1 MALSAKHRVFVEE
14 YLKTWNATDA
24 YCAAYPKSSR
34 DAARTHGARLVANG
48 NIADAIQERIAERTM
63 GADEVLVRLSE
74 QARAEYSQYFR
85 PNGTVD
91 LEKLIADGKAHL
103 IKKVKETRW
112 GLQVE
117 FYDAHAAKELIGK
130 HHRLF
135 TDGPSGD
142 ENDPIFIKLDG
153 NPFKAKRG

>member
-1 MALSAKHRVFVEE
+1 MGLSNKQRVFVEE
-14 YLKTWNATDA
+14 YLKTWNATE
-24 YCAAYPKSSR
+24 
-34 DAARTHGARLVANG
+34 AARRAGYSVKTARSIGAENLTKPD
-48 NIADAIQERIAERTM
+48 IASEIQQRIAERTM

-74 QARAEYSQYFR
+74 QARAEYSQYFM

-91 LEKLIADGKAHL
+91 LAKLIADGKAHL
-103 IKKVKETRW
+103 IKKVKETQW

-130 HHRLF
+130 HHKLF

-153 NPFKAKRG
+153 NPFKADRG

>member
-1 MALSAKHRVFVEE
+1 
-14 YLKTWNATDA
+14 
-24 YCAAYPKSSR
+24 
-34 DAARTHGARLVANG
+34 
-48 NIADAIQERIAERTM
+48 M

-74 QARAEYSQYFR
+74 QARAEYSQYFM

-91 LEKLIADGKAHL
+91 LAKLIADGKAHL
-103 IKKVKETRW
+103 IKKVKETQW

-135 TDGPSGD
+135 ADGPSGD

-153 NPFKAKRG
+153 NPFKADRG